1 MKITIVGSGYV
12 GKTYGKLLAQAG
24 HEIILTWSSNAA
36 SLDRATEEV
45 GHGAR
50 NAAPAVAVSE
60 GDLVLF
66 GPRWEHIEA
75 AARAAG
81 PWAGKLVV
89 DATNPYNPKRDGY
102 VDLGDRNASQVVI
115 PFLPGARYVK
125 AFNTLPVEQGFVT
138 NSAGR
143 TGADRVVIFMSGDD
157 AGAKTIVGD
166 IISQIG
172 FTPFDLG
179 SIAESAQ
186 QDVHGKYNRDEFHL
200 RDGHPV
206 RADAQAG

>member
-1 MKITIVGSGYV
+1 MKIAIVGSGYV
-12 GKTYGKLLAQAG
+12 GKTYGKLLAEAG

-36 SLDRATEEV
+36 SLDQATDEV

-50 NAAPAVAVSE
+50 NAAPAVAVSDA
-60 GDLVLF
+60 DLVLF

-75 AARAAG
+75 AAGAAG
-81 PWAGKLVV
+81 PWTGKLVV
-89 DATNPYNPKRDGY
+89 DATNPYNPQRDGY
-102 VDLGDRNASQVVI
+102 VDLGDRNASEVVI

-138 NSAGR
+138 NTAGR

-157 AGAKTIVGD
+157 AEAKAVVGD

-172 FTPFDLG
+172 FAPFDLG
-179 SIAESAQ
+179 SIAESAR
-186 QDVHGKYNRDEFHL
+186 QDVHGIYNRDEFHL
-200 RDGHPV
+200 REGRPV
-206 RADAQAG
+206 HAGLQTR